1 MFKNL
6 FGLVAALLFS
16 VAHAQPVPATD
27 PVPRVAFPL
36 TQVGNVSTIGPRTA
50 DAANA
55 AKFSFG
61 VASNGAIFA
70 NTSDRL
76 PTPGGASIPIG
87 VSGTIAKPSV
97 AAAIGRFARKGLPLV
112 STGFALYDLGQ
123 ELGFGMDNSS
133 GTLVVTEKP
142 PGYCSSS
149 PCYEYSLTFVNM
161 TWHTTKQAA
170 CAQRV
175 ANLQVSAPSEAPWV
189 VTNALLGN
197 GAQCEYRNK
206 NHSYY
211 SGAYS
216 QRTRTPDSS
225 PNPSSVEAFENAIAA
240 KSGWPTTS
248 ALARTMV
255 DAIKAGETP
264 LVEPQTVTGPATS
277 PGPSSSTHNVTNNTT
292 TLSAATHHHTYA
304 GPNITTTTVT
314 NTSTINNTTQEVI
327 DEQETTQ
334 TPVIPEPQKLEFPCG
349 AAGLPSCNVK
359 VDETGVPAA
368 SSAGGSFDKGNTDMD
383 KVKTDAL
390 AAINDAKEDDDL
402 PPWSWTFQ
410 FPAGCA
416 PYPLE
421 VFAMSINICQF
432 QPVIHDLMSFLWL
445 SAGVFGLL
453 ALFRSSVGT

>member
-1 MFKNL
+1 ML
-6 FGLVAALLFS
+6 RIIFGLLAALVFGGAL
-16 VAHAQPVPATD
+16 AQPVPATD
-27 PVPRVAFPL
+27 PIPRVAFPL

-50 DAANA
+50 DASNA

-70 NTSDRL
+70 NTNDRL

-123 ELGFGMDNSS
+123 ELGFGLDNST
-133 GTLVVTEKP
+133 GTLVVQKP
-142 PGYCSSS
+142 SPGIVCTTA
-149 PCYEYSLTFVNM
+149 PCWQYRGNMLANNPWDYS
-161 TWHTTKQAA
+161 AA
-170 CAQRV
+170 SACQRWASLNGKTYLGV
-175 ANLQVSAPSEAPWV
+175 SGSGATVVCVYNGSQFNLISQSAPP
-189 VTNALLGN
+189 
-197 GAQCEYRNK
+197 Q
-206 NHSYY
+206 
-211 SGAYS
+211 
-216 QRTRTPDSS
+216 TPSFI
-225 PNPSSVEAFENAIAA
+225 PSSVQELEDAVAA
-240 KSGWPTTS
+240 KSSWPTSS

-264 LVEPQTVTGPATS
+264 VVEPQTITGPATS
-277 PGPSSSTHNVTNNTT
+277 PGPSSSTHNATNNTT
-292 TLSAATHHHTYA
+292 TVSATTNNHTYV

-314 NTSTINNTTQEVI
+314 NTSTINNTTQEVVS
-327 DEQETTQ
+327 EQETTS
-334 TPVIPEPQKLEFPCG
+334 TPVVPEPQKLEFPCG
-349 AAGLPSCNVK
+349 AAGLAPCAVK

-410 FPAGCA
+410 LPTGCA
-416 PYPLE
+416 PYPLAAFGLTLD
-421 VFAMSINICQF
+421 VCQF
-432 QPVIHDLMSFLWL
+432 RPVIHDIMSFLWL